1 MATSV
6 GLEAHV
12 IADDVRSGRRTPREV
27 VAEHLAHIERHDPRL
42 DAFTVVRADAA
53 LAEADELVARS
64 DLGELPLAGVPV
76 AIKDQVDV
84 AGELTRN
91 GSLAVTPAPATTDS
105 IYVERLRAAGAV
117 VVGKTRLPE
126 LAVWGATTNRMG
138 ATRNPWNIE
147 FTTAGSS
154 GGSAAAVASGMVPVA
169 LAADGLGSI
178 RLPAAAA
185 GIVGIKPGR
194 DVVPIDPDASWYGM
208 TQFGPLATSVTDAA
222 LVLGVLADD
231 PGRWADPEPPEQPL
245 RVAISVS
252 TPLKPGWV
260 AKRWKQAAWDAAAT
274 LTAAG
279 HDIVRATPRYP
290 ASLPLSVVSRW
301 SQGTLQD
308 AERTGMALDDL
319 EPRNRTLAR
328 LGQGWRRRRPV
339 GPAPADAWHDTL
351 DAFLADHDVLIT
363 PTMARQPLKV
373 ADWHERSFA
382 ANLAANSTRYPMTGP
397 FNLADVPGVSVPM
410 GFDEDGVPVAVQV
423 IGRRGDE
430 HRVLAV
436 ARELERGR
444 PWSRIATGCVPPAD

>member
-6 GLEAHV
+6 GLEAHD
-12 IADDVRSGRRTPREV
+12 IAADVRAGRRSPREV
-27 VAEHLAHIERHDPRL
+27 VAEHLAHIERHEPTV
-42 DAFTVVRADAA
+42 DAFVVVRAEAA
-53 LAEADELVARS
+53 LAEADEVAGRP
-64 DLGELPLAGVPV
+64 DLSELPLAGVPV

-91 GSLAVTPAPATTDS
+91 GSLAVTPEPAIADS
-105 IYVERLRAAGAV
+105 IHVERLRAAGAV

-138 ATRNPWNIE
+138 STRNPWNTE

-154 GGSAAAVASGMVPVA
+154 GGSAAAVAAGMVPIA

-194 DVVPIDPDASWYGM
+194 GVVPIDPGASWYGM
-208 TQFGPLATSVTDAA
+208 TEFGPLATSVADAG
-222 LVLGVLADD
+222 LVLGVLAGDA
-231 PGRWADPEPPEQPL
+231 GRYADPPAPARPL
-245 RVAISVS
+245 RVAISVA

-260 AKRWKQAAWDAAAT
+260 SRDWKQAAWDAAST

-279 HDIVRATPRYP
+279 HDIVKATPRYP

-301 SQGTLQD
+301 SQGTLQE
-308 AERTGMALDDL
+308 AERTGMALDNL
-319 EPRNRTLAR
+319 EPRNRTIAR
-328 LGQGWRRRRPV
+328 LGERWRRRRPV
-339 GPAPADAWHDTL
+339 QPGAADAWHDTL
-351 DAFLADHDVLIT
+351 DAFLQDHDVLIT

-373 ADWHERSFA
+373 ADWHERSFI

-397 FNLADVPGVSVPM
+397 FNLADVPGLSVPM
-410 GFDEDGVPVAVQV
+410 GFDDDGVPVAVQI
-423 IGRRGDE
+423 IGRRGE
-430 HRVLAV
+430 EARVLSV
-436 ARELERGR
+436 ARELERAR
-444 PWSRIATGCVPPAD
+444 PWPRIAPDFAPAAS